1 MFHMSAILPFSAC
14 LISKAPYISTVYFD
28 ADESIKILEEKKV
41 TIAFPAFPA
50 IMLALINHPEFDASK
65 LSYSQVETELG
76 EFIERVWYDQE
87 ELTRFDDDAS
97 SSPKDTTSWVG
108 WLNINDRE
116 GVEKYTDQY
125 IDENELWS
133 SFE

>member
-1 MFHMSAILPFSAC
+1 MNKKH
-14 LISKAPYISTVYFD
+14 KQ
-28 ADESIKILEEKKV
+28 IKIREKIFEFSIQLSKNFIPV
-41 TIAFPAFPA
+41 LLFHNVDKGDFGSWFIGTD
-50 IMLALINHPEFDASK
+50 EDGFDASK

-76 EFIERVWYDQE
+76 TFIERVWYDQA
-87 ELTRFDDDAS
+87 ELTKNDEYAS

-108 WLNINDRE
+108 WLNIKDRE

-133 SFE
+133 SAE